1 MAQRYGGKYSPD
13 GHRPD
18 GATQDRSQGD
28 FRGKTRSKAGG
39 RVNMLFLLP
48 IPLAIRIINGSADL
62 VPSAIALLL
71 FLAAAYLTREGV
83 LAHEAF
89 DARRVA
95 KKPAFPR
102 KIFAAVMLG
111 AALFLAGM
119 ANAPSL
125 LNPVFFAVAGVV
137 LHLLAF
143 GPDPLADKGV
153 EGIDQFQQD
162 RVAAAVD
169 TGEAH
174 LAAMR
179 DAIKRANDFEL
190 ERRVESFMGTARD
203 MFRTVEE
210 DHRDLAAARKYL
222 IVYLKGASDATA
234 KFADLYGRNRDPQV
248 RADYESLLDD
258 LQENF
263 AARTETLLLDDRT
276 DMDIEIKVLRDRLR
290 REGLTLD

>member
-1 MAQRYGGKYSPD
+1 
-13 GHRPD
+13 
-18 GATQDRSQGD
+18 
-28 FRGKTRSKAGG
+28 
-39 RVNMLFLLP
+39 MLFLLP

-210 DHRDLAAARKYL
+210 DPRDLAAARKYL